1 MKTLLYNNLNSSR
14 VKAALERTL
23 EHLEKGNFRSA
34 DVRKMSNGPYYRAKL
49 SDADRL
55 LFRYGRCRGESCL
68 LILEVIEN
76 HAYERS
82 RFLNGAQ
89 VDENKLVAWDRAEPA
104 APEEAVDLPYINP
117 GHVRFHLLDKPLSFD
132 DRQESALRRK
142 PPVIVIGS
150 AGSGKTALTVEKLK
164 EFSGNALYTT
174 LSPYLAENARNL
186 FFANHYDNPDLE
198 IDFLSFEE
206 LLQSIKIPDGKEVTF
221 RQFAGWFTRYR
232 QSAQGIDAHPLFE
245 EFRGVLTGWRVDV
258 PYLSREDYLA
268 LGVRQSI
275 FLGDQRAMVY
285 NLFEKYIA
293 WMKENNLRDANM
305 TAHTWLPLVKPT
317 YDVVVID
324 EVQDLT
330 NVQVELA
337 LATLQH
343 PLHFVLCGDSNQ
355 IVHPN
360 FFSWSHIKS
369 LFYEKRTSGGTVE
382 IAEVLDANYRNTAEV
397 TDLANRLLLIK
408 NARFGSID
416 RESNYLVRSMSS
428 FPGRVELINDD
439 AKLLRE
445 LNEKTRRSTR
455 YAVIALREEDK
466 AAARRVFQ
474 TPLVFSIQEAKG
486 LEYDNIIL
494 YNVVSAYSDKFD
506 DIIEGV
512 TAADLDKKD
521 LKYARAKDKTDKSL
535 DAYKFYINAL
545 YVAVTRSMRTL
556 ILVENR
562 VKHRIFDLLELRQ
575 ETGPVKVSAEE
586 SSKDDWAREA
596 RRLEKQGKR
605 EQADLI
611 RETMLGHQPVPW
623 KVVTPETL
631 NDLKT
636 EALNPNQFNKQAK
649 LLLFEFAII
658 SSRMGLIA
666 KLAKLKFTRA
676 QGNLRDALVETERKY
691 LRDIKEKNWISLR
704 RNIEKHG
711 IDFRDPLNHTPLIL
725 AAKAGDA
732 ELVKLLL
739 ELGADTELTDV
750 WGRTAFHHCLLGAF
764 RSDEYTA
771 RCLAPIYEAL
781 APSHLSIKVND
792 RLIKLDAH
800 TAEYF
805 ILNYMIATMEFVLCH
820 KGWREPAFE
829 TADFITVLDSFPESV
844 IPDYRKRR
852 AYISSV
858 LARNEISK
866 EGHGNRQLFLRVLRG
881 FYLPHA
887 GIALKIKDEWVPFYE
902 LVQLEELIKEAPN
915 PAVQYNRDLLY
926 HAVDPSHV
934 VKRLIF

>member
-1 MKTLLYNNLNSSR
+1 MATIKTLLYNDLNTAR
-14 VKAALERTL
+14 VKTALARTL
-23 EHLEKGNFRSA
+23 DHLENGNFRAA
-34 DVRKMSNGPYYRAKL
+34 DVRKMHNGPYYRAKL

-55 LFRYGRCRGESCL
+55 LFRYGRCRGENCL

-82 RFLNGAQ
+82 RFLNGAT

-104 APEEAVDLPYINP
+104 APEEAVELPYINP
-117 GHVRFHLLDKPLSFD
+117 GHARFHLLDKPLSFD
-132 DRQESALRRK
+132 NRQENALRRQ

-164 EFSGNALYTT
+164 EFSGHALYTT

-186 FFANHYDNPDLE
+186 YFAHHYDNPDLE

-206 LLQSIKIPDGKEVTF
+206 LLQSIKFPAGREVTF
-221 RQFAGWFTRYR
+221 REFAGWFTRHR

-245 EFRGVLTGWRVDV
+245 EFRGVLTGWRTDV

-275 FLGDQRAMVY
+275 FLGEQRAVVY
-285 NLFEKYIA
+285 NLFGKYIS
-293 WMKENNLRDANM
+293 WMKESNLRDANM
-305 TAHTWLPLVKPT
+305 TAHAWLPLAKPA

-330 NVQVELA
+330 NIQVELA
-337 LATLQH
+337 LATLKH

-360 FFSWSHIKS
+360 FFSWAHIKS
-369 LFYEKRTSGGTVE
+369 LFYEKRTSSGTVE
-382 IAEVLDANYRNTAEV
+382 IAEVLDTNYRNTAEV

-416 RESNYLVRSMSS
+416 RESNYLVQSMSN
-428 FPGRVELINDD
+428 FPGRVELISDD
-439 AKLLRE
+439 AKPLRE
-445 LNEKTRRSTR
+445 LDEKTRRSTR
-455 YAVIALREEDK
+455 YAVIALRDEDK
-466 AAARRVFQ
+466 AAARRIFQ

-494 YNVVSAYSDKFD
+494 YNVVSAYANQFD
-506 DIIEGV
+506 EIIEGV
-512 TAADLDKKD
+512 TASHLDKTD
-521 LKYARAKDKTDKSL
+521 LQYARAKDKTDKSL

-575 ETGPVKVSAEE
+575 ETGPVKVSAEQ
-586 SSKDDWAREA
+586 SSRDDWAREA

-623 KVVTPETL
+623 KVITPETL
-631 NDLKT
+631 DDLKA
-636 EALNPNQFNKQAK
+636 EAFNPKKFNKQAK
-649 LLLFEFAII
+649 QLLFDFAIL
-658 SSRMGLIA
+658 SSRKGLIY
-666 KLAKLKFTRA
+666 KLANHKFTRA
-676 QGNLRDALVETERKY
+676 QGNLYDAFRETERKY
-691 LRDIKEKNWISLR
+691 LRDVKEKNWISLR

-711 IDFRDPLNHTPLIL
+711 IDFRDPLNHTPLMW
-725 AAKAGDA
+725 AARAGDS
-732 ELVKLLL
+732 ELVKLLI
-739 ELGADTELTDV
+739 ELGADTEHTDI
-750 WGRTAFHHCLLGAF
+750 WGRTAFHHCLLAAF
-764 RSDEYTA
+764 RSEDYST
-771 RCLAPIYEAL
+771 RQLAPLYEAL
-781 APSHLSIKVND
+781 APSHLSVKVDD

-805 ILNYMIATMEFVLCH
+805 ILNWMIATIEFVLCH
-820 KGWREPAFE
+820 KASSKPAFE
-829 TADFITVLDSFPESV
+829 AADFVFPLRSFPESV
-844 IPDYRKRR
+844 IPAYRKRR

-858 LARNEISK
+858 LARNEIYRKST
-866 EGHGNRQLFLRVLRG
+866 GNRRLFFRVVHG
-881 FYLPHA
+881 QYLPHA
-887 GIALKIKDEWVPFYE
+887 GVELLVKDEWVPFY
-902 LVQLEELIKEAPN
+902 QLIRLDEWLDEQPHPMLI
-915 PAVQYNRDLLY
+915 YYRDLLY
-926 HAVDPSHV
+926 NEIDPEN
-934 VKRLIF
+934 KI